1 MYLSEARV
9 GENYTVKKIMLPFET
24 QRRLEALG
32 MTDSARISV
41 LNCKGGGI
49 LIIKLRGTRFALG
62 KNITQNIEVRADN
75 ECGQ

>member
-1 MYLSEARV
+1 MKLSEGIKG
-9 GENYTVKKIMLPFET
+9 GEYIVEKIDLPFEM

-62 KNITQNIEVRADN
+62 KNIRQKIEVRADN